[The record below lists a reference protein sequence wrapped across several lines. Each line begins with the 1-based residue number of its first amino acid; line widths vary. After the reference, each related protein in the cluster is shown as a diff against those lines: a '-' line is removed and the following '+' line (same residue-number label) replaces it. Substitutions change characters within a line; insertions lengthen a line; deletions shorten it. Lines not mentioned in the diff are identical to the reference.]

1 MATGWTKLLETVY
14 GPLGQKR
21 RYRQYKAR
29 VERLPASYHAAIDA
43 LQRYSYYFGGG
54 DGDSGMQML
63 EDLADLFEQAAAD
76 GTPIREIVG
85 ENPDEFALEFFANYP
100 KGRWI
105 IRERDRLVK
114 DIERAAGEDTGAGSE
129 GTSR

>member
-29 VERLPASYHAAIDA
+29 VERLPEPYHAAVDA
-43 LQRYSYYFGGG
+43 LQRYSYYFGHGTAEGG
-54 DGDSGMQML
+54 LTML
-63 EDLADLFEQAAAD
+63 EDLLDLFEQAAAN
-76 GTPIREIVG
+76 GTPVREIVG
-85 ENPDEFALEFFANYP
+85 EDPVEFADAFIRNYP
-100 KGRWI
+100 QGQWI
-105 IRERDRLVK
+105 TRERERLTSAI
-114 DIERAAGEDTGAGSE
+114 DRAAGEDTGNE